1 MMLLERRTR
10 NVRTELNWN
19 ELLRKGGPLNRDS
32 FVVIHQRWN
41 EFLASLA
48 VTWAEGCDFEHGQP
62 PLGNNPP
69 YSQIGQNLYAA
80 TGSAVNLTAGIQAWY
95 DEISDYDYDSMQCA
109 ADKPCGHYTQAGH
122 HISVLP

>member
-1 MMLLERRTR
+1 VERVSGVLGGDVGGR
-10 NVRTELNWN
+10 
-19 ELLRKGGPLNRDS
+19 LRFRAWPAAAW
-32 FVVIHQRWN
+32 Q
-41 EFLASLA
+41 
-48 VTWAEGCDFEHGQP
+48 QP
-62 PLGNNPP
+62 TLFTDRSKPV
-69 YSQIGQNLYAA
+69 YAA